1 MVHQQAFCGAI
12 VGRRKAGKTHLALQ
26 MLRSKMFK
34 KYNFDFIM
42 MFTPTM
48 HLQKEVW
55 KMITPKGILLVKSLN
70 QRLIKK
76 LLRYQS
82 KNLKERG
89 HVLIITDD
97 LGLDPRRAGDK
108 TGGSALDL
116 LAFTGRHYDI
126 STIQLAQKW
135 SQITPS
141 YRSQLDWFFWAGSSS
156 KREVTQIHMEYGDR
170 QIEVFREMV
179 SENFNQLYQWLY
191 FINING
197 KMRITKL

>member
-1 MVHQQAFCGAI
+1 
-12 VGRRKAGKTHLALQ
+12 
-26 MLRSKMFK
+26 
-34 KYNFDFIM
+34 
-42 MFTPTM
+42 
-48 HLQKEVW
+48 
-55 KMITPKGILLVKSLN
+55 MIKPQGILIVKSLN

-76 LLRYQS
+76 LKRYQS

-89 HVLIITDD
+89 QILIITDD
-97 LGLDPRRAGDK
+97 LGLDPRLAGDK
-108 TGGSALDL
+108 TGGSVLDE

-126 STIQLAQKW
+126 STLQLAQKW

-170 QIEVFREMV
+170 SIDGFRELV
-179 SENFNQLYQWLY
+179 AENFNQLYQWLY